1 MIVFHLRREVD
12 VSGVSGTGCVA
23 EGAVLSD
30 GRAVLHWL
38 AGGGSLGIY
47 GSIEELIR
55 IHGHEGATQL
65 EWTGEREDTRLRHF
79 EAGVPG

>member
-1 MIVFHLRREVD
+1 VILFHLRREVD

-47 GSIEELIR
+47 QSIEELIR
-55 IHGHEGATQL
+55 IHGHGGATEV
-65 EWTGEREDTRLRHF
+65 EWNGEREDARLRHF
-79 EAGVPG
+79 EARVPG